1 MGKIDSEERERVRV
15 TGRQTGG
22 EGRRGRERET
32 PTHRAMSQ
40 LCEGSGGKKVRR
52 KEKRKGRKEW
62 KEIREYSFHLGR
74 FEIYF

>member
-1 MGKIDSEERERVRV
+1 MRV
-15 TGRQTGG
+15 TGRQTGV

-52 KEKRKGRKEW
+52 KEKRKGRKRKEW

>member
-1 MGKIDSEERERVRV
+1 MRV

-40 LCEGSGGKKVRR
+40 LCEGSGGKK
-52 KEKRKGRKEW
+52 KGRKEW